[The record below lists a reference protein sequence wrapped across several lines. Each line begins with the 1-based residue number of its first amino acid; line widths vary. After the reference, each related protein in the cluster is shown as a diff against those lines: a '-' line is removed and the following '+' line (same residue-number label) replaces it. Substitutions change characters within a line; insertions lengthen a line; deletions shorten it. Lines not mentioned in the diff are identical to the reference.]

1 MWQLCCSFKGLNFLQ
16 LLHQIGYAKE
26 KEIFTLKVSN
36 TWFIN
41 GIEAHWYLC
50 ISREWDLEFLVNC
63 NPSFIS
69 KKKKPREEHWPSYIQ
84 VKDFKFCE
92 SNNNIFSRWNI
103 KRRIFLLERVVYS
116 CPGSQMDLW
125 LYDFHILI
133 LKTLIISALHPVSR

>member
-1 MWQLCCSFKGLNFLQ
+1 MQINSSIRYCHCFPHLFFKQRILASKNIQIDVATLLLFQGIKFSTITSSDRKQKKFL
-16 LLHQIGYAKE
+16 L
-26 KEIFTLKVSN
+26 FKVSN
-36 TWFIN
+36 TRFIN

-84 VKDFKFCE
+84 VKDFNFCE

-103 KRRIFLLERVVYS
+103 LEGES
-116 CPGSQMDLW
+116 
-125 LYDFHILI
+125 FF
-133 LKTLIISALHPVSR
+133 